1 MRFFDSLRPPN
12 LRRSDDTYR
21 RIRAILF
28 PNMHVPADDIG
39 PLAAGRAKRP
49 GAREAWAAAAA
60 VNTRRSLVT
69 RGRRM
74 MTADDVPCKDDE
86 EARKYVMTHLRRL
99 AAVARRT
106 NTVALGLYKSNGQPD
121 LMTYSLGGGREYLPR
136 FRRASEAQKQVWR
149 RVIREAAKAARLKGA
164 VKGAKQSKAVVTE
177 RAADMGLGENGY
189 MAYRLGAACF
199 FLLVE
204 SMHTVASQYATDAP

>member
-1 MRFFDSLRPPN
+1 MRFFNSLRPPN

-28 PNMHVPADDIG
+28 PNMPVPADDIG
-39 PLAAGRAKRP
+39 PLAAARAKRP

-60 VNTRRSLVT
+60 VNARRSLVT

-86 EARKYVMTHLRRL
+86 EARKYVLSHLRRL

-149 RVIREAAKAARLKGA
+149 RVIREVALAAR
-164 VKGAKQSKAVVTE
+164 VKGAGQSKAVVTE

-199 FLLVE
+199 FFLFE
-204 SMHTVASQYATDAP
+204 SMHTVASWYATDAP

>member
-1 MRFFDSLRPPN
+1 MRYFNSLRPPN
-12 LRRSDDTYR
+12 LHRSDDTYR

-28 PNMHVPADDIG
+28 PNMPVPADDIG
-39 PLAAGRAKRP
+39 PLAAARARRP
-49 GAREAWAAAAA
+49 GARETWAAAAA
-60 VNTRRSLVT
+60 VNARRNLVI

-106 NTVALGLYKSNGQPD
+106 NTVALGLYKSNGQSD
-121 LMTYSLGGGREYLPR
+121 LMTYSLGGGRQYLSR

-149 RVIREAAKAARLKGA
+149 RVIRESAKAARA
-164 VKGAKQSKAVVTE
+164 KGAKCCAE
-177 RAADMGLGENGY
+177 RATDMGLEENGY
-189 MAYRLGAACF
+189 MSYLLGAVCF
-199 FLLVE
+199 FFLFE
-204 SMHTVASQYATDAP
+204 SMHTVASPQYATDAP